1 MRSKRMP
8 ILLLLS
14 IVLTACQQGAEIR
27 IDQKD
32 GHATFSLSRISS
44 DKPACIRNLEVYEG
58 EPKGGQPLW
67 QIAGGDEGCIASV
80 EFAKVPQ
87 GFSQAD
93 DTPAGLKLKPGQS
106 YAVQASGTG
115 WLAFGAFTAR

>member
-1 MRSKRMP
+1 MRSEPML
-8 ILLLLS
+8 ILALLS
-14 IVLTACQQGAEIR
+14 FVLTACQQGAEIR

-32 GHATFSLSRISS
+32 GQATFSLSRISS

-67 QIAGGDEGCIASV
+67 QIAGGDEGCVANV
-80 EFAKVPQ
+80 TFAKVPG

-93 DTPAGLKLKPGQS
+93 DTPAGLRLKPGRHYS
-106 YAVQASGTG
+106 VQASGTG

>member
-1 MRSKRMP
+1 MRSKPML
-8 ILLLLS
+8 ILALLS
-14 IVLTACQQGAEIR
+14 FVLTACQQGAEIR

-32 GHATFSLSRISS
+32 GQATFSLSRISS

-67 QIAGGDEGCIASV
+67 QIAGGDEGCVSSAT
-80 EFAKVPQ
+80 FAKVPQ

-93 DTPAGLKLKPGQS
+93 DTPAGLKLKPGRR